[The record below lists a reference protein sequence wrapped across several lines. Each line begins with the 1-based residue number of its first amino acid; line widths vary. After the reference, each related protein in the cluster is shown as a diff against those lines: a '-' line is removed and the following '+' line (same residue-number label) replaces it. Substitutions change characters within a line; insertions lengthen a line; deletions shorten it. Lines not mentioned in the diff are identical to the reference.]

1 MMKKL
6 MLTAAFAGVVMF
18 LAAGCCGFG
27 KDGDS
32 CKKCG
37 KKECACVEK
46 GSCPMKANADK
57 ASCPMKA
64 DGEKTVVAP
73 AK

>member
-18 LAAGCCGFG
+18 LAAGCCGLC
-27 KDGDS
+27 KDWCGCD
-32 CKKCG
+32 KKCD
-37 KKECACVEK
+37 
-46 GSCPMKANADK
+46 DK
-57 ASCPMKA
+57 AACAEKAACDVKA
-64 DGEKTVVAP
+64 DCAKKVEAPAP